1 MNPSLT
7 MNKLILPLLALAA
20 GACLAGCASGGAYA
34 PKHATQFDLENKEKL
49 VLLDAMVQRSITCSG
64 IQKRTLEDG
73 RLEILAHV
81 RNRESRRLQVQI
93 NCVFKDEQG
102 FSLGDETPFVNL
114 ILTENAQEDVRF
126 TSLTPKA
133 KDFTIRIRQAH

>member
-1 MNPSLT
+1 M
-7 MNKLILPLLALAA
+7 
-20 GACLAGCASGGAYA
+20 
-34 PKHATQFDLENKEKL
+34 
-49 VLLDAMVQRSITCSG
+49 
-64 IQKRTLEDG
+64 
-73 RLEILAHV
+73 
-81 RNRESRRLQVQI
+81 QI